1 MASYVVLSPPE
12 GDPEGTRTVF
22 IRDGFAVLAFILPA
36 FWFLWHRLWLWA
48 ILFIAIT
55 LLSGYMRGLEGL
67 STIGLAVSVC
77 ASFLAGLEGQQLRI
91 RRLERLGWTARDVVE
106 AEDPSMA
113 EAIYFAERAVPARPE
128 PDLKRPAAPPSVT
141 YIAAPP
147 AGTFG
152 IFEWNGGR

>member
-1 MASYVVLSPPE
+1 MASYVVMSSPE
-12 GDPEGTRTVF
+12 GDPDGTRTLF

-48 ILFIAIT
+48 VLFLAVA
-55 LLSGYMRGLEGL
+55 LVSGYMRGLAGWSMVGL
-67 STIGLAVSVC
+67 TLSVC
-77 ASFLAGLEGQQLRI
+77 ASFLAGLEGRQIRI
-91 RRLERLGWTARDVVE
+91 LRLERAGWRIEDVVE
-106 AEDPSMA
+106 AEDLAMA
-113 EAIYFAERAVPARPE
+113 EAIFFTE
-128 PDLKRPAAPPSVT
+128 RPAPAPAEPTRKRATAAPAVT